1 MKWNE
6 AALLPLSAVYGA
18 VMHFRTRLYRMG
30 VFKQR
35 RLNGVV
41 ISVGNLTVGGTGKTP
56 MVIWI
61 AGRLAAEGKGTAIL
75 TRGYGSRPAETV
87 EGSGEIAP
95 SELLSDEV
103 KVMKDHLGD
112 GVAYGVGPGRY
123 QHGLKLQKLG
133 VNWFVLDDGF
143 QHLEL
148 ARDVD
153 IVLVDAAFP
162 FGGGH
167 LLPAGRLREP
177 RTSLSRA
184 DIIVITRSKHAPAI
198 EAAIMRDSDAPIY
211 YARPAFGSLCGPQGQ
226 RVDVAEV
233 RQRKLFAFCG
243 IGNPAPFVADLR
255 DWGFQI
261 VGHKFFADHH
271 RYTQSDAG
279 HLERAAREAGA
290 AALICTE
297 KDVFNLSGI
306 RWTATDLFVCQ
317 ISLEIDNAEGFW
329 LSVIAKGEL
338 RAAQRRQ

>member
-6 AALLPLSAVYGA
+6 ALLWPISLIYGA
-18 VMHFRTRLYRMG
+18 VMHFRMRLYRTG

-35 RLNGVV
+35 RLAGVV

-61 AGRLAAEGKGTAIL
+61 AGRLAAEGKSAAIL

-95 SELLSDEV
+95 SELVSDEV
-103 KVMKDHLGD
+103 KVMIDRLGD
-112 GVAYGVGPGRY
+112 GVTYGVGADRF
-123 QHGLKLQKLG
+123 QRGLKLEKLG

-153 IVLVDAAFP
+153 IVLIDATLP

-184 DIIVITRSKHAPAI
+184 DMIVITRSRHAPAI
-198 EAAIMRDSDAPIY
+198 EAAIRRDSDAPIY
-211 YARPAFGSLCGPQGQ
+211 YARPAFDSVRGVQGE
-226 RVDVAEV
+226 RLNADDA
-233 RQRKLFAFCG
+233 RKRKLFAFCG
-243 IGNPAPFVADLR
+243 IGNPGPFVADLR

-261 VGHKFFADHH
+261 AGHRFFPDHH
-271 RYTQSDAG
+271 QYSQRDG
-279 HLERAAREAGA
+279 EEIERAAKDAGA
-290 AALICTE
+290 TGLICTE
-297 KDVFNLSGI
+297 KDVFNLYGVKW
-306 RWTATDLFVCQ
+306 RACDLLVCRAT
-317 ISLEIDNAEGFW
+317 LEIDRADDFW

-338 RAAQRRQ
+338 RAAQRR